1 MEATLDLTAMMEMI
15 VVRSACI
22 LLMYITAAMPFS
34 EACREPVELGAQ
46 CSLVRSEVASGQ

>member
-34 EACREPVELGAQ
+34 EASESPWSWVL
-46 CSLVRSEVASGQ
+46 SVVLSVVR